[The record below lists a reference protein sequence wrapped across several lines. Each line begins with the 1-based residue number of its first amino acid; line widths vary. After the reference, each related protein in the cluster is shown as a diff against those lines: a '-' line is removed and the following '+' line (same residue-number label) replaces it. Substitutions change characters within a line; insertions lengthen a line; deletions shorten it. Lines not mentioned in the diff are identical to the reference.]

1 MYNLFLLKN
10 FEKLKDLDYII
21 LSRLY
26 VQLIYVI
33 WFVIIFKIY
42 VGFVVEIQVIVDK
55 VFSGQGM

>member
-1 MYNLFLLKN
+1 MYNFILLKN
-10 FEKLKDLDYII
+10 LEKLKDLDYII

-55 VFSGQGM
+55 VFRGQGM

>member
-10 FEKLKDLDYII
+10 LEKLKGLDYII

>member
-55 VFSGQGM
+55 VFRGQGM

>member
-1 MYNLFLLKN
+1 MYNLILLKN
-10 FEKLKDLDYII
+10 LEKLKDLDYII

-55 VFSGQGM
+55 VFRGQGM

>member
-1 MYNLFLLKN
+1 MYNLILLKN
-10 FEKLKDLDYII
+10 LEKLKDLDYII
-21 LSRLY
+21 LSILY

-55 VFSGQGM
+55 VFRGQGM

>member
-10 FEKLKDLDYII
+10 LEKLKGLDYII

-55 VFSGQGM
+55 VFRGQGM